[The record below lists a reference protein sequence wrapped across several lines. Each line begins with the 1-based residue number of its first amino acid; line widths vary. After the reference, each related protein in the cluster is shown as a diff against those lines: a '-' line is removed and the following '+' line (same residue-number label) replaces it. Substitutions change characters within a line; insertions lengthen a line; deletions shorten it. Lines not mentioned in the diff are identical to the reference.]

1 MPGTGNRQEQRVGLV
16 VYQRGQIQFVYQAKS
31 DVGQVR
37 GNNEDCLVEV
47 PVHGLFGVCDGLGGH
62 AAGEIASAIASSTMN
77 EIVQESSKAPET
89 VLEAGVKEAN
99 SRIFCHQQDDPDSV
113 GMGTTL
119 SVVWLNPEDSL
130 AWIAHVGDS
139 RIYLQRGQELNQITE
154 DHSPVYRLYKKG
166 LLTKEQMQRHPQK
179 NLVERS
185 LGVTDSVKAD
195 FFPLSLDG
203 GDLILICSDGLTD
216 YVTDSDIHAIL
227 SGHSPE
233 DAVDEL
239 IAAANG
245 KGGLDNITLVVIQIT
260 HAGDSEPS
268 SDAH

>member
-1 MPGTGNRQEQRVGLV
+1 MPGPGNRQEQREGLV
-16 VYQRGQIQFVYQAKS
+16 VYQRGQIQFDYQAKS
-31 DVGQVR
+31 DIGQVR
-37 GNNEDCLVEV
+37 GNNEDCLVEL
-47 PVHGLFGVCDGLGGH
+47 PELGLFGVCDGLGGH
-62 AAGEIASAIASSTMN
+62 AAGEVASSIASSTLN
-77 EIVQESSKAPET
+77 EIVKESSEAPET

-99 SRIFCHQQDDPDSV
+99 SRIFRHQQDDPNSV

-154 DHSPVYRLYKKG
+154 DHSPVYRLYMKG

-185 LGVTDSVKAD
+185 LGVLESVKAD
-195 FFPLSLDG
+195 YFPLSLDG

-216 YVTDSDIHAIL
+216 YVTDDDIHAIL

-239 IAAANG
+239 IGAANG
-245 KGGLDNITLVVIQIT
+245 KGGPDNITLVLIRIMQ
-260 HAGDSEPS
+260 AGESEPS
-268 SDAH
+268 SDAR